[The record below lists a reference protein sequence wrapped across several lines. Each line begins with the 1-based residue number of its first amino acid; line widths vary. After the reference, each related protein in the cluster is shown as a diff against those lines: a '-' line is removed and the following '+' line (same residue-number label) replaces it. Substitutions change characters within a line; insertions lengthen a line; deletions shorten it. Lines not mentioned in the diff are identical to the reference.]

1 MEVKY
6 ISVTNEAKK
15 KLAQIFDVTNVAIWK
30 ALNFKS
36 DSELSQKIRNV
47 ALQQM
52 GGRVIRELDIT
63 NGWVPNCETI
73 FDHDK
78 SGVSKVVST
87 FSNDVQVVLDC
98 HQNTAT
104 ITQRGEE
111 VRRYWNVAGSGWGN
125 ALFAAEQLSMAN

>member
-1 MEVKY
+1 MEY
-6 ISVTNEAKK
+6 ILVSNDDKK
-15 KLAQIFDVTNVAIWK
+15 MLERIFDVTRQAVYL
-30 ALNFKS
+30 ALNYKS
-36 DSELSQKIRNV
+36 NSELSQKIRNV

-63 NGWVPNCETI
+63 NGWVPNCETT

-78 SGVSKVVST
+78 IGVSKVVST